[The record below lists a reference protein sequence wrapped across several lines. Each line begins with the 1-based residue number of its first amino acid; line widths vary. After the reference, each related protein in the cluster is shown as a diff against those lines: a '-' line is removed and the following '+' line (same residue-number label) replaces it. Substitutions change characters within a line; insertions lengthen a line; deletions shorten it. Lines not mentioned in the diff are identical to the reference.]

1 MASNLL
7 TAEARLEN
15 IKALA
20 LAASISP
27 EQAAERLE
35 GRVLCTFDRNDAA
48 AAQFYQELRPLL
60 TRTIDAHDAPDGGR
74 YMVEVVIGDA
84 RPLGVV
90 AAVFV
95 RLGPDCC
102 VFGPEPIAAHHP
114 EPIHG
119 ALAVVAACYGAAVA
133 IHRAVGDGIP
143 NPPPEYL
150 EIRYDD
156 ILPDRSALNEAV
168 DIGVAHMAGAGA
180 IGNGFLWA
188 ARHVDL
194 RGKLLVCD
202 DDDVS
207 SGNLQRQIWFD
218 EDDIGEPKSPTLCHR
233 AQPYLPGCQLKPE
246 PSRLQDLPDRSGAWL
261 KRLIVAVDSRRAR
274 RELQNELP
282 AEVFDASTTDIREV
296 VVHYND
302 ALSDLA
308 CLGCLYKADEKEAS
322 QDQVIAEHLGVSV
335 DDVKSSRISAAAAE
349 AIASKHPHIDAASIE
364 GQAYDSLYKA
374 LCATGKLHAS
384 VGKQVVAP
392 FAFVSVL
399 AGTLLLFEM
408 MTRLARP
415 GLTQTNE
422 WHVSPWREPFSQGR
436 LTRLR
441 FASCEC
447 CGDTV
452 QAQVLR
458 GLKAKLWA
466 PNHHDQML
474 SLGVAG
480 S

>member
-1 MASNLL
+1 MASTIL
-7 TAEARLEN
+7 TDEARAEN

-20 LAASISP
+20 LAAGISP

-35 GRVLCTFDRNDAA
+35 GRVLCTFDHDDAA
-48 AAQFYQELRPLL
+48 AAQFYQELSPIL
-60 TRTIDAHDAPDGGR
+60 TRTIDAHDAPDGGP
-74 YMVEVVIGDA
+74 YLAEIVIGDA
-84 RPLGVV
+84 TPMGVV

-95 RLGPDCC
+95 RLGHDGCC
-102 VFGPEPIAAHHP
+102 FGPKPIAAHHR
-114 EPIHG
+114 EPIDG

-156 ILPDRSALNEAV
+156 VLPDRSVLNEAV

-188 ARHVDL
+188 ARHVTL
-194 RGKLLVCD
+194 RGTLILCD

-207 SGNLQRQIWFD
+207 SGNLQRQIWFN
-218 EDDIGEPKSPTLCHR
+218 EANIGDPKASTLCDK
-233 AQPYLPGCQLKPE
+233 AQPYMPGCRLKPE
-246 PSRLQDLPDRSGAWL
+246 PKRLQDLPNRSGAWL
-261 KRLIVAVDSRRAR
+261 RRLIVAVDSRRAR

-282 AEVFDASTTDIREV
+282 AEVFDTSTTDIRDV
-296 VVHYND
+296 VVHYNH
-302 ALSDLA
+302 AFSDLA

-322 QDQVIAEHLGVSV
+322 QDQIIAEHLGVSV
-335 DDVKSSRISAAAAE
+335 DEVKSSRISLAAAK
-349 AIASKHPHIDAASIE
+349 AIACKHPHIDPASIE
-364 GQAYDSLYKA
+364 GEAYDSLYKT

-399 AGTLLLFEM
+399 AGALLLFEV

-415 GLTQTNE
+415 GLARTNE
-422 WHVSPWREPFSQGR
+422 WHVSPWRAPFALGR
-436 LTRLR
+436 LTRMR
-441 FASCEC
+441 FSGCEC
-447 CGDTV
+447 CGKT
-452 QAQVLR
+452 VLR
-458 GLKAKLWA
+458 GLRSRLWSSDELTTNTA
-466 PNHHDQML
+466 
-474 SLGVAG
+474 LGERLK
-480 S
+480 

>member
-1 MASNLL
+1 MASNIL

-20 LAASISP
+20 LAAGISP

-35 GRVLCTFDRNDAA
+35 GRVLCTFNLDDAA
-48 AAQFYQELRPLL
+48 AAQFYQELSPLL
-60 TRTIDAHDAPDGGR
+60 TRTIDAHDTPDGGR
-74 YMVEVVIGDA
+74 YLVEVIIGDA
-84 RPLGVV
+84 RPLGV
-90 AAVFV
+90 AGAVFV
-95 RLGPDCC
+95 RLSRDGCC
-102 VFGPEPIAAHHP
+102 FGSEPIAAHDS

-143 NPPPEYL
+143 NPPPESL

-156 ILPDRSALNEAV
+156 LLPDRSVLNEVV

-188 ARHVDL
+188 ARHVNL
-194 RGKLLVCD
+194 RGTLFVCD
-202 DDDVS
+202 DDAVS

-218 EDDIGEPKSPTLCHR
+218 EDDIEEPKSLTLCQK
-233 AQPYLPGCQLKPE
+233 AQPYIAGCQLKPE
-246 PSRLQDLPDRSGAWL
+246 PSRLQDLPNRSGPWL

-274 RELQNELP
+274 RELQNEMP

-302 ALSDLA
+302 AFSDLA

-322 QDQVIAEHLGVSV
+322 QDQVIAEHLGVCV
-335 DDVKSSRISAAAAE
+335 DDVKSSRISAAAAA
-349 AIASKHPHIDAASIE
+349 AIARKHTHIDMASIE
-364 GQAYDSLYKA
+364 GQAYDSLYKT

-399 AGTLLLFEM
+399 AGTLLLFEV

-415 GLTQTNE
+415 GLTRTNE
-422 WHVSPWREPFSQGR
+422 WHVSPWREPFSKGR
-436 LTRLR
+436 LIRMR
-441 FASCEC
+441 FSGCEC
-447 CGDTV
+447 CGK
-452 QAQVLR
+452 AVLR
-458 GLKAKLWA
+458 GLRSRLWSSDELTTNTA
-466 PNHHDQML
+466 
-474 SLGVAG
+474 LGVRLK
-480 S
+480 